1 MSPEQLHILQ
11 HSLGCDKYGQRERQ
25 CANYYRDHYCVGLDN
40 AATLADIRALVAH
53 GWMRE
58 GHTINEG
65 RDQYFHVTQLG
76 ISAMKG
82 QSPKP
87 PKVSRGRQRYREWL
101 NAECSMSFGDF
112 LKWRHA
118 NRDRLTELGYT
129 P

>member
-11 HSLGCDKYGQRERQ
+11 HSLGVDKYGQGRP
-25 CANYYRDHYCVGLDN
+25 YRDHYCVGLDN
-40 AATLADIRALVAH
+40 AGTLADLRYLVSQ

-58 GHTINEG
+58 GRTINEG

-76 ISAMKG
+76 LSAMKG
-82 QSPKP
+82 HSPKP
-87 PKVSRGRQRYREWL
+87 PKVSRGRQRYLEFL
-101 NAECSMSFGDF
+101 NADSGMSFGEF

-118 NRDRLTELGYT
+118 NRHRLAELGYT